1 MDPLT
6 AGIGAAGLALQLYG
20 GISASQKAHQA
31 YGIQTQIAGLEHQ
44 ANDQRRQAMELS
56 ARRQTLELY
65 RTSQRARALA
75 VNNATNQGASY
86 GNSSGLPGGLAQVV
100 DQTMFNV
107 QGVNQNLEIGRNMFG
122 IDDKIS
128 QQKLALSGVQSSMMT
143 DQGLSTLGGSIAG
156 NSKMLGQ
163 VGNYGYGKLSG
174 IGFNPGGPY
183 V

>member
-6 AGIGAAGLALQLYG
+6 AGIGAAGLALQLFG
-20 GISASQKAHQA
+20 GMAASQKAHEA
-31 YGIQTQIAGLEHQ
+31 FGIQTQITGLERQ
-44 ANDQRRQAMELS
+44 ANNQRQTAMELS

-86 GNSSGLPGGLAQVV
+86 GNSSGLPGGLAQVA

-107 QGVNQNLEIGRNMFG
+107 QGVNQNLELGRNMFG

-128 QQKLALSGVQSSMMT
+128 QQKLALSGVQSSMAT
-143 DQGLSTLGGSIAG
+143 DQGISNLGGSITNNAKTIG
-156 NSKMLGQ
+156 QIGSYGFGKMG
-163 VGNYGYGKLSG
+163 SIG
-174 IGFNPGGPY
+174 INPGGPY